1 MSQKAATKTA
11 AATETGLHASS
22 GRAARGR
29 LGGGM
34 WWGGL
39 CCGGLI
45 VLAPGTA
52 ILLLGMLLPLVLV
65 AAIPERH
72 AGPKVLQASLLFGLA
87 ASVHGLRALWQDE
100 ATPMVALA
108 MLREPQTLFAAW
120 IAIAGGWLVSECAGL
135 VLRLSVDLVAASQRR
150 SLMQQ
155 VRAIEE
161 EWGPMPASGPLPPL
175 R

>member
-1 MSQKAATKTA
+1 MSRKAAIETA
-11 AATETGLHASS
+11 VAGKTGLHVPS
-22 GRAARGR
+22 GPGARHR
-29 LGGGM
+29 LGGGL

-45 VLAPGTA
+45 VLAPGSA

-65 AAIPERH
+65 AAIPDRH
-72 AGPKVLQASLLFGLA
+72 AGPKVVQASLLFGLA

-100 ATPMVALA
+100 ATPALALA
-108 MLREPQTLFAAW
+108 MLRQPQTLFTAW
-120 IAIAGGWLVSECAGL
+120 SAIAGGWLMSECAGL
-135 VLRLSVDLVAASQRR
+135 VLRLSVDFAAASQRR

-155 VRAIEE
+155 IRAIEE
-161 EWGPMPASGPLPPL
+161 EWGPMPASAPLPPL